1 MTQEEFYTE
10 ALAKLSRIE
19 SVFEVLAGSAELR
32 AKETQQQ
39 EEFLELQKDELA
51 FRREQLEEERR
62 AFLEEKLRRYG
73 QGS

>member
-1 MTQEEFYTE
+1 MTQDEFYAETLE
-10 ALAKLSRIE
+10 KLSRIE
-19 SVFEVLAGSAELR
+19 SIFEVLAGSAELR

-62 AFLEEKLRRYG
+62 KFEAGKTAAG
-73 QGS
+73 GT

>member
-32 AKETQQQ
+32 AKETRQQ

-51 FRREQLEEERR
+51 FRRE
-62 AFLEEKLRRYG
+62 
-73 QGS
+73 